1 MKRLILI
8 LLSSLGLVG
17 ISYADDAEAKALEIE
32 ALQQQLTETFAREDA
47 LKKELKELLYLL
59 KSAYINMIA
68 ARVRTHW
75 RYQGA
80 KDDWGCTVY
89 VLQDIDGKVEAVNIR
104 KCNVDDSE
112 KAQHFKNS
120 IERAVY
126 KASPLPSAPDD
137 AVFDREILFE
147 FVVN

>member
-8 LLSSLGLVG
+8 LLLFLGLVG

-47 LKKELKELLYLL
+47 LKKELDKLLYLL
-59 KSAYINMIA
+59 KSAYINKIA

-80 KDDWGCTVY
+80 EDGWSCKVY
-89 VLQDIDGKVEAVNIR
+89 VLQDGEGTVQAVNIQ
-104 KCNVDDSE
+104 KCNLDDSE
-112 KAQHFKNS
+112 KARAFQNS

-126 KASPLPSAPDD
+126 KSSPLPSAPDA
-137 AVFDREILFE
+137 AVFDTEVTLHFR
-147 FVVN
+147 VK